1 VTSKGRN
8 RGLGKGPVPVSG
20 EFKMMSKN
28 RIALIITASALVFG
42 VAAAPMAMAAEST
55 DSTEHM
61 TKPHTDAM
69 KGDAMKG
76 DAMKGD
82 AMKGHAMK
90 GDAMKGDAM
99 KGDAMKGHAMKG
111 DAMKGDA
118 MKADSTKSEPPAQ

>member
-1 VTSKGRN
+1 
-8 RGLGKGPVPVSG
+8 
-20 EFKMMSKN
+20 MMSKN
-28 RIALIITASALVFG
+28 HIALIITASALVFG
-42 VAAAPMAMAAEST
+42 VAATPMAMAAEST

-76 DAMKGD
+76 
-82 AMKGHAMK
+82 HP
-90 GDAMKGDAM
+90 
-99 KGDAMKGHAMKG
+99 MKG

>member
-1 VTSKGRN
+1 
-8 RGLGKGPVPVSG
+8 
-20 EFKMMSKN
+20 MMSKN
-28 RIALIITASALVFG
+28 RIALIIAASALVFG

-55 DSTEHM
+55 DSTDHM

-76 DAMKGD
+76 DAMK
-82 AMKGHAMK
+82 AHAMK
-90 GDAMKGDAM
+90 GDAMKAHAM

-118 MKADSTKSEPPAQ
+118 TKSEPPAQ

>member
-1 VTSKGRN
+1 
-8 RGLGKGPVPVSG
+8 
-20 EFKMMSKN
+20 MMSTN
-28 RIALIITASALVFG
+28 CIALIITASALVFG

-82 AMKGHAMK
+82 AMKG
-90 GDAMKGDAM
+90 DAM

-118 MKADSTKSEPPAQ
+118 MKAIPRRASLRLNKTKPAADTVLPQNPV

>member
-1 VTSKGRN
+1 
-8 RGLGKGPVPVSG
+8 
-20 EFKMMSKN
+20 MMSKN

-76 DAMKGD
+76 DAMKG
-82 AMKGHAMK
+82 
-90 GDAMKGDAM
+90 
-99 KGDAMKGHAMKG
+99 HAMKG

>member
-1 VTSKGRN
+1 
-8 RGLGKGPVPVSG
+8 
-20 EFKMMSKN
+20 MMSNN

-42 VAAAPMAMAAEST
+42 VAAAPMAMAADST

-61 TKPHTDAM
+61 MEPHTGMMKGDAM
-69 KGDAMKG
+69 KGHAMKG

-99 KGDAMKGHAMKG
+99 KGDAMK
-111 DAMKGDA
+111 
-118 MKADSTKSEPPAQ
+118 SEPPAQ

>member
-20 EFKMMSKN
+20 EFKTMSKN

-42 VAAAPMAMAAEST
+42 VAAAPMAIAAEST
-55 DSTEHM
+55 DSTDHM
-61 TKPHTDAM
+61 MKPHTGMMKGDAM
-69 KGDAMKG
+69 KGHAMKG

-90 GDAMKGDAM
+90 GDAMKGDA
-99 KGDAMKGHAMKG
+99 
-111 DAMKGDA
+111 
-118 MKADSTKSEPPAQ
+118 TKSEPPAQ

>member
-1 VTSKGRN
+1 
-8 RGLGKGPVPVSG
+8 
-20 EFKMMSKN
+20 MMSKN
-28 RIALIITASALVFG
+28 CIALIIAASALVFG

-76 DAMKGD
+76 DAMK
-82 AMKGHAMK
+82 AH
-90 GDAMKGDAM
+90 AM

-118 MKADSTKSEPPAQ
+118 TKSEPPAQ

>member
-1 VTSKGRN
+1 
-8 RGLGKGPVPVSG
+8 
-20 EFKMMSKN
+20 MMSKN

-61 TKPHTDAM
+61 MKPHTGM
-69 KGDAMKG
+69 
-76 DAMKGD
+76 MKGD
-82 AMKGHAMK
+82 AMKGH
-90 GDAMKGDAM
+90 
-99 KGDAMKGHAMKG
+99 AMKGHAMKG